1 MDRCVQDN
9 RAWSAIDILTF
20 FPASLACFSVIFHL
34 FPIVSV
40 ETKRCLQQAVFY
52 GMQFE
57 WRRKERV
64 GGEIGKVLPKAKMP
78 GAEGG
83 KEGGCQEGCTFQ
95 RAERESAEWVLY
107 IYITEYSDALK
118 TTTEEASSLQPCVCF
133 INQAARSHYFLT

>member
-1 MDRCVQDN
+1 MHMDRCVQDN

-20 FPASLACFSVIFHL
+20 FPALLACFSVIFHL

-64 GGEIGKVLPKAKMP
+64 GGGIGKVLPKAKMP

-107 IYITEYSDALK
+107 IYI
-118 TTTEEASSLQPCVCF
+118 LQSTVMP
-133 INQAARSHYFLT
+133 

>member
-20 FPASLACFSVIFHL
+20 FPALLACFSVIFHL

-57 WRRKERV
+57 WRRKGGGRGGGKLGKYCQRQKCQGQRV
-64 GGEIGKVLPKAKMP
+64 GRKGAAKRAVLS
-78 GAEGG
+78 
-83 KEGGCQEGCTFQ
+83 
-95 RAERESAEWVLY
+95 REQSVSQQSGFY
-107 IYITEYSDALK
+107 IYIYYRV
-118 TTTEEASSLQPCVCF
+118 Q
-133 INQAARSHYFLT
+133 